1 MRNFN
6 KKNAFLIIIL
16 FIFLFTL
23 SNFLFNDKEALFI
36 DEASITAFIKNS
48 NTQIIYDYIKFRED
62 VFVIGYDNKDYI
74 KNIFLSAKFISE
86 FRFRI
91 YSRLRE
97 NILCFFSDDS
107 LIEYAYKNKIGYYK
121 VVLDINSISK
131 NEYVTLRDSNNS
143 KIFLSITNIN
153 TNTNYYKYDIDKDY
167 IKVLDGDTIAYNNN
181 IYRFIGIDAPELE
194 QVYGKEAKDY
204 VSNLIEKS
212 EKVSM
217 LVSSFDIFDRIL
229 CHILI
234 DDMPLAYYMIEEK
247 LAKETIL
254 KYGDNGFSEIGS
266 NIVYLSK
273 FQGRRKFIDPAR
285 YRRENR

>member
-62 VFVIGYDNKDYI
+62 VFVIGGNDYI
-74 KNIFLSAKFISE
+74 KNVFPSAKFISE
-86 FRFRI
+86 FRFKI
-91 YSRLRE
+91 YSKLRK

-107 LIEYAYKNKIGYYK
+107 LIEYAYKNKIAYYK
-121 VVLDINSISK
+121 VVLNINDIKKEDYI
-131 NEYVTLRDSNNS
+131 TLRDSNNS
-143 KIFLSITNIN
+143 RIFLSV
-153 TNTNYYKYDIDKDY
+153 TNYYKYNIDKDS
-167 IKVLDGDTIAYNNN
+167 IKVLDGDTITYNNN

-194 QVYGKEAKDY
+194 QVYGKDAKDY
-204 VSNLIEKS
+204 VSNLIKNS
-212 EKVSM
+212 KKVSM
-217 LVSSFDIFDRIL
+217 LVSSYDIFDRIL
-229 CHILI
+229 CHVLI
-234 DDMPLAYYMIEEK
+234 DDVPLAYYMIEEE
-247 LAKETIL
+247 LAKETVL

>member
-6 KKNAFLIIIL
+6 KKNAFLIIIFFIVFFTFL
-16 FIFLFTL
+16 FILK
-23 SNFLFNDKEALFI
+23 NDKEALFI
-36 DEASITAFIKNS
+36 DEASIEAFIKNS

-62 VFVIGYDNKDYI
+62 VFVVGYDNKDYI
-74 KNIFLSAKFISE
+74 KNIFPSSKFISE
-86 FRFRI
+86 FRFKI
-91 YSRLRE
+91 YSRLRK

-107 LIEYAYKNKIGYYK
+107 LIEYAYKNKIYYYK
-121 VVLDINSISK
+121 VVLDINSINK
-131 NEYVTLRDSNNS
+131 NEYITLRDSNNS
-143 KIFLSITNIN
+143 KIFLSITN
-153 TNTNYYKYDIDKDY
+153 TNYYKYDIDKDL
-167 IKVLDGDTIAYNNN
+167 IKVLDGDTITYNNN

-204 VSNLIEKS
+204 VSNLIKNS

-217 LVSSFDIFDRIL
+217 LVSSYDIFDRIL
-229 CHILI
+229 CHVLI
-234 DDMPLAYYMIEEK
+234 DDVPLAYYMIEEK

-254 KYGDNGFSEIGS
+254 KYGDNGFSEIAS

-273 FQGRRKFIDPAR
+273 FQGRRKFIDPSR

>member
-6 KKNAFLIIIL
+6 KKNAFLIIIIS
-16 FIFLFTL
+16 FVFLFAL

-36 DEASITAFIKNS
+36 DDASIEAFIKNS

-62 VFVIGYDNKDYI
+62 VFVVVDNDSKSLDNI
-74 KNIFLSAKFISE
+74 KNVFPSAKFIGE
-86 FRFRI
+86 FRFKI
-91 YSRLRE
+91 YSRLRK

-107 LIEYAYKNKIGYYK
+107 LIEYAYKNKIAYYK
-121 VVLDINSISK
+121 VVLDINSINK
-131 NEYVTLRDSNNS
+131 NEYITLRDSNNS
-143 KIFLSITNIN
+143 KIFLSITNEN
-153 TNTNYYKYDIDKDY
+153 NNYYNIDKDS
-167 IKVLDGDTIAYNNN
+167 IKVLDGDTITYNNN
-181 IYRFIGIDAPELE
+181 IYRFIGLDAPELE

-204 VSNLIEKS
+204 VSNLIKNS
-212 EKVSM
+212 EKVSI
-217 LVSSFDIFDRIL
+217 LVSSYDVFDRIL
-229 CHILI
+229 CHILV
-234 DDMPLAYYMIEEK
+234 DDVPLAYYMIEEK

-254 KYGDNGFSEIGS
+254 KYGDNGFDEIAS

>member
-6 KKNAFLIIIL
+6 KKNALLIIIISFVFL
-16 FIFLFTL
+16 FIL
-23 SNFLFNDKEALFI
+23 SNFLFDDKEALFI
-36 DEASITAFIKNS
+36 DDVSIEAFIKNS

-62 VFVIGYDNKDYI
+62 VFVVGYDNKDYI
-74 KNIFLSAKFISE
+74 KNIFPSSKFISE
-86 FRFRI
+86 FRFKI
-91 YSRLRE
+91 YSRLRK

-107 LIEYAYKNKIGYYK
+107 LIEYAYKNKIYYYK
-121 VVLDINSISK
+121 VVLDINSINK
-131 NEYVTLRDSNNS
+131 NEYITLRDSNNS
-143 KIFLSITNIN
+143 KIFLSITN
-153 TNTNYYKYDIDKDY
+153 TNYYKYDIDKDL
-167 IKVLDGDTIAYNNN
+167 IKVLDGDTITYNNN

-204 VSNLIEKS
+204 VSNLIKNS

>member
-6 KKNAFLIIIL
+6 KKNALLIIFFIVLFAFLLIL
-16 FIFLFTL
+16 Q
-23 SNFLFNDKEALFI
+23 NDKEALFI
-36 DEASITAFIKNS
+36 DEASINAFIKNS

-62 VFVIGYDNKDYI
+62 IFVVVDNDNKSLDNI
-74 KNIFLSAKFISE
+74 KNVFPSAKFISE

-91 YSRLRE
+91 YLKLRK
-97 NILCFFSDDS
+97 NILCFFSDDR

-121 VVLDINSISK
+121 VVLNINDIK
-131 NEYVTLRDSNNS
+131 KEEYITLRDSNNS
-143 KIFLSITNIN
+143 KIFLSVTNN
-153 TNTNYYKYDIDKDY
+153 NYSENNIDKDL

-181 IYRFIGIDAPELE
+181 VYRFIGIDAPELE

-204 VSNLIEKS
+204 VSNLIKNS

-217 LVSSFDIFDRIL
+217 LVSSYDVFDRIL

-234 DDMPLAYYMIEEK
+234 DDVPLAYYMIEEK
-247 LAKETIL
+247 LAKETVL

-273 FQGRRKFIDPAR
+273 FQGRRKFIDPSR